1 MNMKEFKL
9 DNEPKI
15 SSGFTTPDGYFDTFS
30 EKLMAKLPKDE
41 PKVISIFSSQKKWLF
56 AVAAVLVLALSVPF
70 FNTISTNTD
79 ELDQDTLEN
88 YITYHSEIS
97 ENDLVDLLEKED
109 LEKMNVDYNLP
120 NEVTEDLLLTNS
132 NFEQYLLY

>member
-15 SSGFTTPDGYFDTFS
+15 TSGFTTPDGYFDTFS

-88 YITYHSEIS
+88 YITYRSEIS

-109 LEKMNVDYNLP
+109 IEKMNVDYNLQD
-120 NEVTEDLLLTNS
+120 ETTEDLLLKNS
-132 NFEQYLLY
+132 NFEHYLLD

>member
-15 SSGFTTPDGYFDTFS
+15 TSGFTTPDGYFDTFS

-109 LEKMNVDYNLP
+109 LEKMNVNYNLP